1 MASFQPVTAALRVLD
16 VLIVVNRLRQ
26 ASVGDI
32 FRATGINQPTVV
44 RMLETL
50 ISAGFVAR
58 HATQAL
64 YMPTGRTL
72 DLSCGYQAH
81 EEMALA
87 AGPVLSALHKQLR
100 WPSDVAVYDSDAM
113 VVARTSRA
121 EGFVHFNRRPGY
133 RAPLL
138 GTSLGLAFL
147 AFCDPATREAALSVL
162 RTSTDP
168 WNAITQKPAELQRLL
183 ETVRANGYAT
193 MNADYAEHA
202 YNGAASAVGVPIL
215 IPGGIAG
222 SLNLMYLRHSIDEAG
237 VISRFIVPLQGA
249 ASAIAR
255 ALTGLRAG
263 GG

>member
-1 MASFQPVTAALRVLD
+1 M
-16 VLIVVNRLRQ
+16 
-26 ASVGDI
+26 
-32 FRATGINQPTVV
+32 
-44 RMLETL
+44 
-50 ISAGFVAR
+50 
-58 HATQAL
+58 
-64 YMPTGRTL
+64 
-72 DLSCGYQAH
+72 
-81 EEMALA
+81 
-87 AGPVLSALHKQLR
+87 
-100 WPSDVAVYDSDAM
+100 
-113 VVARTSRA
+113 
-121 EGFVHFNRRPGY
+121 
-133 RAPLL
+133 
-138 GTSLGLAFL
+138 
-147 AFCDPATREAALSVL
+147 L